1 MQRLIISSK
10 YSEDFV
16 YRYLPDLLKQYI
28 KEQLLLNK
36 KSETIKYITKH
47 YAISLEEL
55 LCFINYI
62 RVSKFKNIY
71 ILDYDVV
78 AKYKSKIPVRSILHI
93 LTYGNIEVKGLHII
107 DKAIEFV
114 AGNLNHIYRGY
125 TFNIPVRSN

>member
-16 YRYLPDLLKQYI
+16 YRYLPALLKQYI
-28 KEQLLLNK
+28 KEQILRNQ
-36 KSETIKYITKH
+36 KSDAIKYINKH

-55 LCFINYI
+55 LCFIDYI

-71 ILDYDVV
+71 ILDYDVNV
-78 AKYKSKIPVRSILHI
+78 KHKSKIPVRSILHI

-107 DKAIEFV
+107 DRAIEFV
-114 AGNLNHIYRGY
+114 ANNLNHIYRGY
-125 TFNIPVRSN
+125 TFNIPVRSS